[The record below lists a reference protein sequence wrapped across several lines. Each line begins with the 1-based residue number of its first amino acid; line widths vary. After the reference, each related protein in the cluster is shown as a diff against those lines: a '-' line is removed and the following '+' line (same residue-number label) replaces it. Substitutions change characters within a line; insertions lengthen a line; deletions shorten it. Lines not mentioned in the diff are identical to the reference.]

1 MTMRLD
7 IVTNDAGELV
17 RREHARELGA
27 GVTVSIYRL
36 AKLAQMHDL
45 GNQAFLRQLEQT
57 HQGIQDYCLRA
68 GMNVNILFAQR
79 AIFVAGQLLK
89 GNRSVYEQATEL
101 GEIME
106 WLGGSD
112 FTIAREITLE
122 ELRAFAESISM
133 AMRAQRGA
141 WQSPTPRIR
150 LRQVADAARLR
161 GLELENLTFDQRI
174 VRTYASAVVIMRR
187 FFEDLQESRYILPRR
202 IKRVAQSLVDLSSGN
217 TPSFLGVTEVRNQ
230 NHDEAGRAVNTAI
243 LAVSMAREVT
253 DDRQLLAQIAMA
265 AMMHDVGRP
274 RAAALGMAGGAPMGM
289 APMTTT
295 LSEDQEDRLPAGTAA
310 VLTALGRVNEP
321 SITRTVVAFESLW
334 LRRQRWIGPIY
345 RGVRP
350 PTVHA
355 KMIMIARRYND
366 LLTPEPGLP
375 PPTPDFA
382 VATLSEE
389 LKEPQDKTIL
399 RMLVAA
405 LGLVPVG
412 TVVQLSTGEI
422 AEVIRGGV
430 ALDRPRVR
438 IVMDAQGGMLPAP
451 VDVDLA
457 RPGPRDPPRKIIR
470 VMNVD
475 GWRKGLD
482 RGSDSEMPGVSE
494 QQMRASAE
502 ISNRGMPAP
511 GGESPPPH
519 RAPSQ
524 SRPAPNEQSNRSDSN
539 SNVSSVSHASFP
551 SLGSSPSAVAE
562 AMGRMI
568 NDSLYPD
575 DGSGRGEGKQ
585 APDDFRGRGRP
596 TRPPPT
602 QEPTARG
609 TLAATPL
616 AHVLVYMLDH
626 ALTGAVVFY
635 EQDGYEH
642 DIYFQH
648 GVPAK
653 VRLGRMVALLGEEL
667 ILMGAMER
675 AVLDNAVESA
685 RRLGVLLGE
694 FLVGENLLS
703 RDVLARALETQLL
716 KKVAALANL
725 PPETSYA
732 YYRDINTIA
741 EWGGREISLGGPL
754 NPILATVRAWHDR
767 ARVRAT
773 LSRIGKHP
781 LVFHEEA
788 DLASM
793 LLTPQEKLVIDTI
806 RNESCSL
813 PQLYKKKIADDEVVS
828 SLVYTLAVTRQFA
841 FKGQKKGPMATRSA
855 LPASAFAGSSPS
867 TAPSSSRQGA
877 SQSGVNAA
885 PGSVA
890 PAAAANAGGFV
901 GAQRTVALPAP
912 NVPSSPPSEPQHTMA
927 MPHQAPPGATPMPP
941 AAAQGAPSARAP
953 LPAPQGPSRPPLQPL
968 ARPAIRP
975 IGGGPKIIG
984 GPASTN
990 GTRPSVAPASSGR
1003 LPAAPQSKSAPR
1015 IAPAT
1020 APPRGSPPS
1029 IAPASRRP
1037 EEQSIEIELA
1047 SAESKPSGTPS
1058 NPPTEIASLTPEFE
1072 EAERALEAMTN
1083 FRLAETALQR
1093 GDMPGAEALARKAV
1107 EGDPDQSEYKVLYA
1121 WIRAMGSAP
1130 TAVDEAIA
1138 VMTAVLDEDAGN
1150 ERALLY
1156 RGKLYKRANKLKE
1169 AQKDF
1174 NALLATNPQHREA
1187 ASEVR
1192 LLKLRK

>member
-89 GNRSVYEQATEL
+89 GNRAVYEQATEL

-112 FTIAREITLE
+112 FTVARDITLE

-133 AMRAQRGA
+133 AMRSQRGA
-141 WQSPTPRIR
+141 WQSPTPKIR

-243 LAVSMAREVT
+243 LAVAMAREVT

-430 ALDRPRVR
+430 TLDRPRVR

-451 VDVDLA
+451 IDVDLA
-457 RPGPRDPPRKIIR
+457 RPNPKDPPRKIIR

-482 RGSDSEMPGVSE
+482 RGSDPEMPAVSE

-511 GGESPPPH
+511 GESSPPH

-575 DGSGRGEGKQ
+575 ELGGRSEGKQ

-648 GVPAK
+648 GIPAK

-685 RRLGVLLGE
+685 RRLGVLIGE
-694 FLVGENLLS
+694 FLVGENLVS

-732 YYRDINTIA
+732 YYRDMNTIA
-741 EWGGREISLGGPL
+741 EWGGREIALGGPL

-855 LPASAFAGSSPS
+855 LPASAFVGAASASN
-867 TAPSSSRQGA
+867 APSSSRHGA
-877 SQSGVNAA
+877 LQSGVSAA

-890 PAAAANAGGFV
+890 PAAAAAGGFA

-912 NVPSSPPSEPQHTMA
+912 NVPTSPPSAPQHTVA
-927 MPHQAPPGATPMPP
+927 MPHQAPPGATPVPPP
-941 AAAQGAPSARAP
+941 AAQSAVSRAP
-953 LPAPQGPSRPPLQPL
+953 LPPPQGPQRPPLQPL
-968 ARPAIRP
+968 TRPAIRP
-975 IGGGPKIIG
+975 IGGGPKIMG
-984 GPASTN
+984 GPPSAN

-1003 LPAAPQSKSAPR
+1003 LPAAPASKAAPR
-1015 IAPAT
+1015 IAA
-1020 APPRGSPPS
+1020 APRGSPPS
-1029 IAPASRRP
+1029 IAPAPQSKRG
-1037 EEQSIEIELA
+1037 EESIEIDM
-1047 SAESKPSGTPS
+1047 SSGESKPATYS
-1058 NPPTEIASLTPEFE
+1058 NPPTEVAALAPEFE
-1072 EAERALEAMTN
+1072 EAEKALEAMTN

-1093 GDMPGAEALARKAV
+1093 GDIAGAEALAKKAV
-1107 EGDPDQSEYKVLYA
+1107 EGDPEQSEYKVLFA

-1130 TAVDEAIA
+1130 NAVDEAIE
-1138 VMTAVLDEDAGN
+1138 VMSAVLEEDAGN